1 MISEITNF
9 VQHQARALSMGDL
22 ERLLVDLPALRR
34 RFARISAHRYPFL
47 AEQLRFL
54 ARFVEEEIGRGQVG
68 EIVGEAGFALLYFQ
82 RATDLIPDSIPGLGL
97 LDDAIIVRIVLHR
110 HAKALENS
118 WHAKGLSWPVPSF
131 DVDQLLSVVSPMRL
145 DSFRLSLAVPSAVER
160 VVTSAPSHAKRRY
173 A

>member
-9 VQHQARALSMGDL
+9 VRHQARALSMGDL
-22 ERLLVDLPALRR
+22 ERLLVDLPSLRQ
-34 RFARISAHRYPFL
+34 RFARIPEHRYPFL

-54 ARFVEEEIGRGQVG
+54 SRFVEEEIGRGQVG

-110 HAKALENS
+110 HAKAFESSL
-118 WHAKGLSWPVPSF
+118 HAQGLSWPTPSF
-131 DVDQLLSVVSPMRL
+131 DVDQLLSVVSPIRF
-145 DSFRLSLAVPSAVER
+145 DSFCLSLAVPSALDQA
-160 VVTSAPSHAKRRY
+160 SN
-173 A
+173 